1 MHLSK
6 AGQPVYKPDDRF
18 INRRPVYK
26 PVKFSIGSQH
36 IYSHNCKLSYQ
47 PPTTQKHSQSQQ
59 YHSGIKNL
67 GGAMCEVKVETA
79 IGQNSWSI
87 S

>member
-36 IYSHNCKLSYQ
+36 YIPNQCNSAQTHLGAFGDLSLLLLGARV
-47 PPTTQKHSQSQQ
+47 SQ
-59 YHSGIKNL
+59 
-67 GGAMCEVKVETA
+67 
-79 IGQNSWSI
+79 
-87 S
+87 